1 MLQAGPRLLVLTRAL
16 VLVKWRE
23 KCVKMEVIQSG
34 LLHNVL
40 HCPLQW
46 VCSCQ
51 EAFEQGRGRER
62 QMLSRGRKGAV
73 SRRMAAREGCVYF
86 QLCKGSH
93 LEQECLCHPLL
104 LPSRSQ
110 FLAGHLQPRP
120 LDLLPPPG
128 LFSLRSQSSASRA
141 EIVITM
147 P

>member
-1 MLQAGPRLLVLTRAL
+1 
-16 VLVKWRE
+16 
-23 KCVKMEVIQSG
+23 
-34 LLHNVL
+34 
-40 HCPLQW
+40 
-46 VCSCQ
+46 
-51 EAFEQGRGRER
+51 
-62 QMLSRGRKGAV
+62 MLSRGRKGAV

-86 QLCKGSH
+86 HLCKGSH

-147 P
+147 L